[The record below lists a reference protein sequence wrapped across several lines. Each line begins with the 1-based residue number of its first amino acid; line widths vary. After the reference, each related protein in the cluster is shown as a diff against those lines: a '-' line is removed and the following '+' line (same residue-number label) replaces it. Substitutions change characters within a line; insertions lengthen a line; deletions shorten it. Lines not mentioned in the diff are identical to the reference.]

1 MSARVLSYA
10 AAVLLIGQLTIRPG
24 PITVS
29 AAISLTNALEEIGRA
44 YEAAGGAAVRLNF
57 GGSNVLARQ
66 IINGAPVD
74 LFISADEAQMDLVE
88 QAGAVMAGTRIALL
102 GNQLAVIA
110 PRGNHASIKDLA
122 ALEGPDIRRI
132 AVGDPAAV
140 PAGVYTRQYLQA
152 RGKWAVLGPKLVP
165 LPNVR
170 AALAAV
176 ANGSADA
183 GIVYESDATASDAVQ
198 ISFVILAAEGP
209 RIVYPAALVRHTAR
223 RAEAERFLAFLRGPA
238 ATAVFERY
246 KFVPLAARR

>member
-10 AAVLLIGQLTIRPG
+10 AAVLLIGQVTTRPE

-29 AAISLTNALEEIGRA
+29 AATSLTNALEEMGRV
-44 YEAAGGAAVRLNF
+44 YEAAGGGAVRLNF
-57 GGSNVLARQ
+57 AGSNVLARQ
-66 IINGAPVD
+66 IANGAPVD

-88 QAGAVMAGTRIALL
+88 QAGAVLAGTRIDLL
-102 GNQLAVIA
+102 GNQLAVVA
-110 PRGNHASIKDLA
+110 PQGGTIRDLD
-122 ALEGPDIRRI
+122 ALERSDIRRI

-140 PAGVYTRQYLQA
+140 PAGVYARQYLEA
-152 RGKWAVLGPKLVP
+152 KGKWAVLSPKLVP
-165 LPNVR
+165 LPSVR

-183 GIVYESDATASDAVQ
+183 GIVYESDATVSGAVEVGY
-198 ISFVILAAEGP
+198 VIPAAEGP

-223 RAEAERFLAFLRGPA
+223 RAEAERFLAFLRGPS
-238 ATAVFERY
+238 ATAVFERH

>member
-1 MSARVLSYA
+1 MSARELSYA
-10 AAVLLIGQLTIRPG
+10 AAVLLIGQLTTRPE

-44 YEAAGGAAVRLNF
+44 YEAAGGGAVRLNF

-66 IINGAPVD
+66 IINGAPVH

-88 QAGAVMAGTRIALL
+88 RAGAVMAGTRLALL
-102 GNQLAVIA
+102 GNQLVVIA
-110 PRGNHASIKDLA
+110 PRGNHAQIKDLD
-122 ALEGPDIRRI
+122 ALERPDIRRI

-140 PAGVYTRQYLQA
+140 PAGVYTRQYLHA
-152 RGKWAVLGPKLVP
+152 RGKWLVLGPKLVP

-183 GIVYESDATASDAVQ
+183 GIVYESDATASDAVE
-198 ISFVILAAEGP
+198 IGFVILAAEGP
-209 RIVYPAALVRHTAR
+209 PIVYPAALVRHTAR
-223 RAEAERFLAFLRGPA
+223 RAEAERFLAFLRGPV
-238 ATAVFERY
+238 ATAVFERH